1 MPAVLGSKLLLK
13 VSFAHPVLCRP
24 NSSTLSPTLRRGEGR
39 SVLKRPASLKTKA
52 WKNGK
57 TCPRCERGKLHGWV
71 CKAGDACPKVRCNA
85 KHCQVYLNPHHLHP
99 VFSEGYGVAALSLKT
114 QAAMLLLK
122 LNNLYNNL
130 ANSTIHRLLHVNH
143 KAIEDIGRRLCVL
156 RKDYV
161 EQKEKEIQF
170 GDGAS
175 LKDIEAD
182 ETTFDKKDVSALVT
196 LDDAAKPIEWE
207 QWLGVVQRG
216 KPETLVLHRLKPP
229 RTVQRAPGPGAVR
242 KVEWRPFAQRWL
254 QDKKVILHTDSAKSY
269 RLRLP
274 GVLHDRVVHCK
285 KRVKVRGVW
294 KWLVP
299 RYTKIVTHKV
309 PNSKKT
315 LRVKS
320 GTQIIDR
327 CWRFLKDRVT
337 LNQNAKVGSHM
348 LRCKLRSAQYQ
359 YWLKN
364 QDLCLQLE
372 TCASGHSTSAF
383 LLDPVRLGWKKM
395 CPAAGVLPMFAYS
408 LLIILTHLLK

>member
-1 MPAVLGSKLLLK
+1 M
-13 VSFAHPVLCRP
+13 C
-24 NSSTLSPTLRRGEGR
+24 
-39 SVLKRPASLKTKA
+39 
-52 WKNGK
+52 
-57 TCPRCERGKLHGWV
+57 
-71 CKAGDACPKVRCNA
+71 
-85 KHCQVYLNPHHLHP
+85 
-99 VFSEGYGVAALSLKT
+99 AL
-114 QAAMLLLK
+114 
-122 LNNLYNNL
+122 
-130 ANSTIHRLLHVNH
+130 
-143 KAIEDIGRRLCVL
+143 E
-156 RKDYV
+156 DYV

-196 LDDAAKPIEWE
+196 LDDGRQTDWMGTMVRCCPKGEARDTGTSSSQATSH
-207 QWLGVVQRG
+207 V
-216 KPETLVLHRLKPP
+216 
-229 RTVQRAPGPGAVR
+229 RAPGPGAVR

-254 QDKKVILHTDSAKSY
+254 QDRKVILHTDSAKSY

-320 GTQIIDR
+320 GMQIIDR

-348 LRCKLRSAQYQ
+348 
-359 YWLKN
+359 
-364 QDLCLQLE
+364 
-372 TCASGHSTSAF
+372 
-383 LLDPVRLGWKKM
+383 
-395 CPAAGVLPMFAYS
+395 
-408 LLIILTHLLK
+408 

>member
-1 MPAVLGSKLLLK
+1 M
-13 VSFAHPVLCRP
+13 
-24 NSSTLSPTLRRGEGR
+24 
-39 SVLKRPASLKTKA
+39 
-52 WKNGK
+52 
-57 TCPRCERGKLHGWV
+57 
-71 CKAGDACPKVRCNA
+71 
-85 KHCQVYLNPHHLHP
+85 
-99 VFSEGYGVAALSLKT
+99 AALSLKT

-207 QWLGVVQRG
+207 QWLGVVQRW

-274 GVLHDRVVHCK
+274 GVLHDSCPLQETRQSP
-285 KRVKVRGVW
+285 RGM
-294 KWLVP
+294 KM
-299 RYTKIVTHKV
+299 
-309 PNSKKT
+309 
-315 LRVKS
+315 
-320 GTQIIDR
+320 
-327 CWRFLKDRVT
+327 
-337 LNQNAKVGSHM
+337 VGSPIYQNSDAQ
-348 LRCKLRSAQYQ
+348 SAQQQENLACKIGNANY
-359 YWLKN
+359 
-364 QDLCLQLE
+364 
-372 TCASGHSTSAF
+372 
-383 LLDPVRLGWKKM
+383 
-395 CPAAGVLPMFAYS
+395 
-408 LLIILTHLLK
+408 

>member
-1 MPAVLGSKLLLK
+1 MNHRDILSAFHPSKFNYYY
-13 VSFAHPVLCRP
+13 VFFCIFPYSNCILCI
-24 NSSTLSPTLRRGEGR
+24 LSVILP
-39 SVLKRPASLKTKA
+39 
-52 WKNGK
+52 
-57 TCPRCERGKLHGWV
+57 
-71 CKAGDACPKVRCNA
+71 
-85 KHCQVYLNPHHLHP
+85 
-99 VFSEGYGVAALSLKT
+99 F
-114 QAAMLLLK
+114 
-122 LNNLYNNL
+122 
-130 ANSTIHRLLHVNH
+130 
-143 KAIEDIGRRLCVL
+143 
-156 RKDYV
+156 RKGYV

-175 LKDIEAD
+175 WKDIEAD

-196 LDDAAKPIEWE
+196 LDDAAKQIEWE

-254 QDKKVILHTDSAKSY
+254 QDRKVILHTDSAKSS
-269 RLRLP
+269 RLRLR

-285 KRVKVRGVW
+285 KRVRVRGVW
-294 KWLVP
+294 KWPVP

-320 GTQIIDR
+320 GTQSIDR
-327 CWRFLKDRVT
+327 WWRFLKDRVT

-348 LRCKLRSAQYQ
+348 VRCKLRSAQYQ

-364 QDLCLQLE
+364 QDLWLATGNLCKWSFGQRLPAWS
-372 TCASGHSTSAF
+372 CAPA
-383 LLDPVRLGWKKM
+383 VEKM

-408 LLIILTHLLK
+408 LLIILTHLLR

>member
-1 MPAVLGSKLLLK
+1 MPKK
-13 VSFAHPVLCRP
+13 VFNPFP
-24 NSSTLSPTLRRGEGR
+24 DPKRGKGR

-52 WKNGK
+52 WKNVPYTRDCQDVGPRGLRMDQTKWKRSLPNILQATDLGIVKLLLEDGLLPEWSGK
-57 TCPRCERGKLHGWV
+57 NCPRCEKGKLQGWV
-71 CKAGDACPKVRCNA
+71 YKTGDACPKLRCNA

-99 VFSEGYGVAALSLKT
+99 LFSEGYGVAALSLKT
-114 QAAMLLLK
+114 QAAVLLLK
-122 LNNLYNNL
+122 LNNIT
-130 ANSTIHRLLHVNH
+130 NSAIHRLLHVNH
-143 KAIEDIGRRLCVL
+143 KAIEDIDKRMCVL
-156 RKDYV
+156 RKEYV
-161 EQKEKEIQF
+161 EKKEKEIQF

-175 LKDIEAD
+175 WKDIEAD
-182 ETTFDKKDVSALVT
+182 ETTFDKKDVSALVK
-196 LDDAAKPIEWE
+196 LDDATKPIEWE

-229 RTVQRAPGPGAVR
+229 RTVQHAPGPGAVR
-242 KVEWRPFAQRWL
+242 KVEWRPLAQCWL
-254 QDKKVILHTDSAKSY
+254 QDRKVILHTDSAKSY

-285 KRVKVRGVW
+285 KRIKVRGAW
-294 KWLVP
+294 RWMAP

-337 LNQNAKVGSHM
+337 VNQNAKVGSHM

-364 QDLCLQLE
+364 QDLWIATGTLCKWSFDQR
-372 TCASGHSTSAF
+372 F
-383 LLDPVRLGWKKM
+383 
-395 CPAAGVLPMFAYS
+395 PA
-408 LLIILTHLLK
+408 

>member
-1 MPAVLGSKLLLK
+1 
-13 VSFAHPVLCRP
+13 
-24 NSSTLSPTLRRGEGR
+24 
-39 SVLKRPASLKTKA
+39 
-52 WKNGK
+52 
-57 TCPRCERGKLHGWV
+57 V

-207 QWLGVVQRG
+207 QWLGVVQRW

-242 KVEWRPFAQRWL
+242 KVECRPFAQRWL
-254 QDKKVILHTDSAKSY
+254 QDRKVILHTDSAKSY

-274 GVLHDRVVHCK
+274 GVLHDKLSTAR
-285 KRVKVRGVW
+285 
-294 KWLVP
+294 
-299 RYTKIVTHKV
+299 
-309 PNSKKT
+309 NASK
-315 LRVKS
+315 
-320 GTQIIDR
+320 
-327 CWRFLKDRVT
+327 
-337 LNQNAKVGSHM
+337 
-348 LRCKLRSAQYQ
+348 SAGYG
-359 YWLKN
+359 N
-364 QDLCLQLE
+364 
-372 TCASGHSTSAF
+372 
-383 LLDPVRLGWKKM
+383 GWFPDIPK
-395 CPAAGVLPMFAYS
+395 
-408 LLIILTHLLK
+408 